1 MPEFPEFGL
10 RDGRLHPNPRKVAK
24 LGPPKMGNMGPFW
37 HISSVGIFGGP
48 ARIRRSRAT
57 GTPGPHCRSGILQA
71 TGAKL
76 SVQREAAYGD
86 VHGKP
91 RATLPRVAL
100 SMDLFRR
107 R

>member
-1 MPEFPEFGL
+1 MPVETFERENEL
-10 RDGRLHPNPRKVAK
+10 ESRKRSKDNK
-24 LGPPKMGNMGPFW
+24 LK
-37 HISSVGIFGGP
+37 
-48 ARIRRSRAT
+48 ARNRRSRAT

-71 TGAKL
+71 TGAKV

-91 RATLPRVAL
+91 IATLPRVAL
-100 SMDLFRR
+100 SMDLLRR